1 MKKTTS
7 NPNRKFQKYMLVM
20 LLLLIPFTGIG
31 QWQAKMYNSISGSEK
46 IYMVYSNLDQ
56 YCYSFTEDEIR
67 GVVIVS
73 PGINQTAILNTDE
86 KMVHYTSCDGMM
98 SSMNDPVQAYNNYKK
113 NGEEKVIG
121 AETLDGY
128 NCIKKELYQGDQKLF
143 TQWFSE
149 KLNFPVRIEGHFSE
163 NAYMQLENIQKWDVN
178 PSVFIVPADYIE
190 VDEELE
196 PVTQEPPPPDK

>member
-46 IYMVYSNLDQ
+46 IYRVYSNLDQ

>member
-31 QWQAKMYNSISGSEK
+31 QWQAKMFNSISGSEK
-46 IYMVYSNLDQ
+46 IYRVYSNLDQ
-56 YCYSFTEDEIR
+56 YCYTFTEDEIS

-113 NGEEKVIG
+113 HGEEKVIG
-121 AETLDGY
+121 TETLDGY

-149 KLNFPVRIEGHFSE
+149 ELNFPVRIEGHFSE

-196 PVTQEPPPPDK
+196 PVTPEPPPR

>member
-7 NPNRKFQKYMLVM
+7 AHNRHSHSYILVM
-20 LLLLIPFTGIG
+20 LLLLIPLTGFS
-31 QWQAKMYNSISGSEK
+31 QWQAKMINSISGSEK
-46 IYMVYSNLDQ
+46 VYRVFSNLDQ
-56 YCYSFTEDEIR
+56 YSYSFIEDEMS

-73 PGINQTAILNTDE
+73 PAINQTAILNADE
-86 KMVHYTSCDGMM
+86 NMVHYTTCDGKM

-113 NGEEKVIG
+113 HGEEKVIG
-121 AETLDGY
+121 TEALGGY
-128 NCIKKELYQGDQKLF
+128 KCIKTELYQGDQKLF

-149 KLNFPVRIEGHFSE
+149 ELNFPVRIEGHFSE

-196 PVTQEPPPPDK
+196 PVTLPPSNK